1 MFMTCFAITK
11 MEPLSTRMLYL
22 HLNILTCRYRP
33 LYIGTINPL
42 WRVSEDQELTMKVK
56 DVGDIEPTSSPV
68 FAASGGAVNGG
79 YIAAAD
85 EYDAGWSSQHGEK
98 SAYWMSQVCYE

>member
-1 MFMTCFAITK
+1 MANTCK
-11 MEPLSTRMLYL
+11 MI
-22 HLNILTCRYRP
+22 HCCNCRHHP

-98 SAYWMSQVCYE
+98 SAYWMSQVCALVLGKK